1 MMRLRYHLINKLA
14 GGVYPKL
21 TQREFPL
28 RIIQVHSQ
36 EGIQQVKFLFSEYAS
51 SLDFDLSFQNFED
64 ELANLPGE
72 YSPPGGAILLA
83 YYEESA
89 AGCVAMRKLAEDVCE
104 MKRLYVRQAFRGKK
118 IGKALSV
125 AIIEEAKK
133 RGYSRMRLDT
143 VPSMKEAI
151 QLYRNLGFKETR
163 PYRYNPRAGAM
174 FLELIL

>member
-14 GGVYPKL
+14 GGVHPNP
-21 TQREFPL
+21 TQGKVPL
-28 RIIQVHSQ
+28 RINQVHSQ
-36 EGIQQVKFLFSEYAS
+36 AGIQQVKFLFSEYAS

-64 ELANLPGE
+64 ELTNLPGE

-83 YYEESA
+83 YYEGRAS
-89 AGCVAMRKLAEDVCE
+89 GCVAMRKLAEGVCE
-104 MKRLYVRQAFRGKK
+104 MKRLYVRQGFRGKK

-125 AIIEEAKK
+125 AIIEEARK

-151 QLYRNLGFKETR
+151 QLYHSLGFKETC

-174 FLELIL
+174 FLELVL

>member
-1 MMRLRYHLINKLA
+1 
-14 GGVYPKL
+14 
-21 TQREFPL
+21 
-28 RIIQVHSQ
+28 
-36 EGIQQVKFLFSEYAS
+36 
-51 SLDFDLSFQNFED
+51 
-64 ELANLPGE
+64 
-72 YSPPGGAILLA
+72 
-83 YYEESA
+83 
-89 AGCVAMRKLAEDVCE
+89 MRKLGEGVCE

-151 QLYRNLGFKETR
+151 HLYRSLGFKETR

-174 FLELIL
+174 FLELVL

>member
-1 MMRLRYHLINKLA
+1 LLVAYTPTLCRGEVA
-14 GGVYPKL
+14 
-21 TQREFPL
+21 L
-28 RIIQVHSQ
+28 RILQVHSQ

-51 SLDFDLSFQNFED
+51 SLDFDLSFQKFED

-83 YYEESA
+83 YFEGSA
-89 AGCVAMRKLAEDVCE
+89 AGCVAMRKMTEDVCE
-104 MKRLYVRQAFRGKK
+104 MKRLYVRQGFRGKK

-125 AIIEEAKK
+125 AIIEEARK

-151 QLYRNLGFKETR
+151 QLYRNLGFKETS

-174 FLELIL
+174 FLELVL

>member
-1 MMRLRYHLINKLA
+1 MAYTSSLC
-14 GGVYPKL
+14 
-21 TQREFPL
+21 REFPL
-28 RIIQVHSQ
+28 RVIQVHSQ
-36 EGIQQVKFLFSEYAS
+36 EEIQQVKILLSEYAS

-64 ELANLPGE
+64 ELENLPGE
-72 YSPPGGAILLA
+72 YALPSGAILLA
-83 YYEESA
+83 YYEGNA
-89 AGCVAMRKLAEDVCE
+89 AGCVAMRKLAEGVCE

-125 AIIEEAKK
+125 AIIVESKK

-151 QLYRNLGFKETR
+151 QLYRSLGFKETI